1 MRKRSI
7 ALVAVFTLGISV
19 FAEAPANAFYSVQPI
34 SFPSDS
40 VTFFSPFSGPA
51 QVTITFDDVGPKYDP
66 PKTFSIRLIR
76 AGTVVHSQQVSI
88 DPNPDHSPRIVSFS
102 WPAQSVTSS
111 TQYEVAVYDGSTRKG
126 GRKFTLKPHLV
137 RITSIKPNPF
147 FPRVVNGYK
156 DTTNVTY
163 RLEGNSNPIKFD
175 IYRAKPGG
183 KCCGT
188 HVRHDQV
195 DNLVAGTHHY
205 IWNGLNDSA
214 AKVPVGKYFVRITA
228 TAYTGQTQSSANTPV
243 RVALYQRSKRT
254 VTQNGNAFVRRGPIN
269 KLKGGGGCSV
279 VRDNSRRDAVISC
292 HDATVKVFWRWTLPN
307 GARNIRTGFR
317 LLAVS
322 GFVCKSSKGW
332 NRPESWL
339 RSGGLN
345 QSRCRVDKAR
355 LTYALLKPS

>member
-1 MRKRSI
+1 MRKRSF
-7 ALVAVFTLGISV
+7 ALVAVLALGMELLG
-19 FAEAPANAFYSVQPI
+19 AAPALAFYSVSTI
-34 SFPSDS
+34 SFPSDA

-51 QVTITFDDVGPKYDP
+51 QITFSFDDVGPKYDP
-66 PKTFSIRLIR
+66 AKTFTIKLIKD
-76 AGTVVHSQQVSI
+76 GTTVHSDTVHI
-88 DPNPDHSPRIVSFS
+88 DPNPDTSPKTVSFS
-102 WPAQSVTSS
+102 WPAQSVTTS
-111 TQYEVAVYDGSTRKG
+111 TQYQVAVYDGSTLKR
-126 GRKFTLKPHLV
+126 RRFFTLKPHLV

-175 IYRAKPGG
+175 IFHAAAGG
-183 KCCGT
+183 GCCGAN
-188 HVRHDQV
+188 VRHDEIG
-195 DNLVAGTHHY
+195 NLVTGTHHY
-205 IWNGLNDSA
+205 IWNGRNDSA

-243 RVALYQRSKRT
+243 RVALYQRSRKT

-279 VRDNSRRDAVISC
+279 ARDNSRRDAVISC
-292 HDATVKVFWRWTLPN
+292 HDATVKVFWRWTLPK
-307 GARNIRTGFR
+307 GARNVRTGFR

-355 LTYALLKPS
+355 LTYAFLKPS